1 MNQQCP
7 GCELEHTNIT
17 DGEFQC
23 FPGSPNQ
30 VTFRA
35 KVHDRAQATA
45 REVITHIEQ
54 WITSSESDVVTL
66 PVHHARPN
74 INSTC
79 VVLLGSLD
87 DPECPGYL
95 IPPSQ
100 LTTSITSD
108 LMTSDAFTTTV
119 QLQPTTNTISSK
131 RENIDTNQPQLD
143 AGTIVGGTVAI
154 VLIIC
159 ITIGV
164 VMILIYLLYSIF
176 KLKHIQTTEQRYCSY
191 HA

>member
-1 MNQQCP
+1 M
-7 GCELEHTNIT
+7 I
-17 DGEFQC
+17 
-23 FPGSPNQ
+23 
-30 VTFRA
+30 FRA
-35 KVHDRAQATA
+35 KLHDRAQATA

-54 WITSSESDVVTL
+54 WITSSNVVTL
-66 PVHHARPN
+66 PVHHARLN
-74 INSTC
+74 INITC

-108 LMTSDAFTTTV
+108 IMTSDAFTTTA
-119 QLQPTTNTISSK
+119 QLQPTTNILSSK
-131 RENIDTNQPQLD
+131 RENIDTNQLQLD
-143 AGTIVGGTVAI
+143 TGTIVGGTVAI
-154 VLIIC
+154 MFIIC

-164 VMILIYLLYSIF
+164 VMILMYLLYSIF

>member
-1 MNQQCP
+1 M
-7 GCELEHTNIT
+7 LSRIT
-17 DGEFQC
+17 KSSDFQDQSSRQSSSNSKR
-23 FPGSPNQ
+23 G
-30 VTFRA
+30 
-35 KVHDRAQATA
+35 HY
-45 REVITHIEQ
+45 IEQ
-54 WITSSESDVVTL
+54 WITSSNVVTL
-66 PVHHARPN
+66 PVHHARLK

-79 VVLLGSLD
+79 VILLGSLD

-100 LTTSITSD
+100 LTTSISTSD
-108 LMTSDAFTTTV
+108 IMTSDAFTTTA
-119 QLQPTTNTISSK
+119 QPATNTFSSK
-131 RENIDTNQPQLD
+131 RENIDTNQSQLD

-164 VMILIYLLYSIF
+164 VMILMYLLYSIF

>member
-1 MNQQCP
+1 M
-7 GCELEHTNIT
+7 
-17 DGEFQC
+17 
-23 FPGSPNQ
+23 
-30 VTFRA
+30 TFRA

-45 REVITHIEQ
+45 REVITHIER
-54 WITSSESDVVTL
+54 WITSSDVVTL
-66 PVHHARPN
+66 PVHHARLN
-74 INSTC
+74 INNTC

-108 LMTSDAFTTTV
+108 IMTSEAFTTTA
-119 QLQPTTNTISSK
+119 QPTTNTLSSK

-143 AGTIVGGTVAI
+143 AGTIVGGSVAI

-164 VMILIYLLYSIF
+164 VMILIYLLHSIF